1 MADSWLILLDI
12 KQTKKS
18 KYVSITWLGSG
29 SEILKLRNRIRNNYS
44 GCHNTELIQPWY
56 NLSCVVEYG
65 DTMTNIVVI
74 QFSEEIQTSM
84 DMKYNLTCTT
94 RAPGTAV
101 VSSGYIGAG

>member
-1 MADSWLILLDI
+1 M
-12 KQTKKS
+12 
-18 KYVSITWLGSG
+18 
-29 SEILKLRNRIRNNYS
+29 
-44 GCHNTELIQPWY
+44 
-56 NLSCVVEYG
+56 VEYG